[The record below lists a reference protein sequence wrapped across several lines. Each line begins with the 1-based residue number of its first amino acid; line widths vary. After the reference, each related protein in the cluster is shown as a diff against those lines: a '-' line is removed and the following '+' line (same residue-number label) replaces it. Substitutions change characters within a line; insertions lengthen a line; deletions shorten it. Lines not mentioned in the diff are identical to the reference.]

1 MKREILFI
9 YLFTVI
15 TSTFFAQETSYNIGD
30 IGPAKGIVFYDKG
43 VFSNGWRY
51 LEAAPVETEFKAQWG
66 VYKQD
71 LPGTVS
77 VLGSGKRNT
86 ELIIERCRQLGE
98 TGKAAVLC
106 ASLNFEG
113 FSDWFL
119 PSKDEL
125 DLMWKNLKQNN
136 LGNFSNDK
144 YWSSTQYSKD
154 MAYNQGFNYGGVNRG
169 HKDQVRLV
177 RAVRAF

>member
-1 MKREILFI
+1 MRKFLFCI
-9 YLFTVI
+9 FLMIICAGV
-15 TSTFFAQETSYNIGD
+15 FAQVNPSEKTYNIGD

-51 LEAAPVETEFKAQWG
+51 LEAAPVETEFKSQWG
-66 VYKQD
+66 AYKQD
-71 LPGTVS
+71 VQGTLQ

-86 ELIIERCRQLGE
+86 ELIIKQG
-98 TGKAAVLC
+98 GKAATLC
-106 ASLNFEG
+106 AELNFEG

-125 DLMWKNLKQNN
+125 DLMYKNLKQNN
-136 LGNFSNDK
+136 LGDFSNNGR
-144 YWSSTQYSKD
+144 YWSSTQFSRD
-154 MAYNQGFNYGGVNRG
+154 TAHTQVFNNGSVPRD
-169 HKDQVRLV
+169 HKDQIRSV